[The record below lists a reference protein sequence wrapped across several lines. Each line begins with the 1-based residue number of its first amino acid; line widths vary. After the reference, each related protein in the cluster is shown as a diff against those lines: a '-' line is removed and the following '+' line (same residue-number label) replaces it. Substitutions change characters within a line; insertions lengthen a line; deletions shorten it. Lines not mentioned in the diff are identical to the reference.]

1 MNKAKLAHF
10 QQMLDEEKATLEMEL
25 GRLGKKIGA
34 EGDWIATPPEQDG
47 NEAEYFDQADHVE
60 EFENR
65 VAALKNLEARY
76 SEVVA
81 ALKRIEDGTYGKDVN
96 TGKAVDE
103 KRLEANPAAA
113 TNI

>member
-10 QQMLDEEKATLEMEL
+10 SQMLEAEKATLETEL
-25 GRLGKKIGA
+25 TRLGKKVGPD
-34 EGDWIATPPEQDG
+34 GDWMATPPEQDG

-60 EFENR
+60 EFESR
-65 VAALKNLEARY
+65 VATLKNLETRY
-76 SEVVA
+76 NEVVA
-81 ALKRIEDGTYGKDVN
+81 AIKRIEDGTFGKDID
-96 TGKAVDE
+96 TGKLIDE